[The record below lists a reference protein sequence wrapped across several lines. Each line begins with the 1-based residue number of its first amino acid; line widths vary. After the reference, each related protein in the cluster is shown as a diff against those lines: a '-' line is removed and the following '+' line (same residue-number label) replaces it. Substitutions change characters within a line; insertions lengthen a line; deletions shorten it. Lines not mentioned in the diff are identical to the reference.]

1 MPHSDQM
8 LTSVSIGQR
17 CVLADIN
24 TEKLNEATRRRL
36 AELGFRPGITVT
48 ITQKLIVVAGLSK
61 LVALA
66 MQLTAPLRANSM

>member
-24 TEKLNEATRRRL
+24 TEELNDATRRRL
-36 AELGFRPGITVT
+36 AELGFRPGTTGHVIFGRRSE
-48 ITQKLIVVAGLSK
+48 TQSSWQSRQQK
-61 LVALA
+61 
-66 MQLTAPLRANSM
+66 

>member
-24 TEKLNEATRRRL
+24 TEKLNEATRRHHSYHY
-36 AELGFRPGITVT
+36 P
-48 ITQKLIVVAGLSK
+48 K
-61 LVALA
+61 
-66 MQLTAPLRANSM
+66 N

>member
-48 ITQKLIVVAGLSK
+48 ISGRVVKIGSTRYAIDGPT
-61 LVALA
+61 AR
-66 MQLTAPLRANSM
+66 QLHVNPIPA

>member
-24 TEKLNEATRRRL
+24 TEELNDATRRRL

-48 ITQKLIVVAGLSK
+48 VNPIPA
-61 LVALA
+61 
-66 MQLTAPLRANSM
+66 

>member
-24 TEKLNEATRRRL
+24 TEELNDATRRRL
-36 AELGFRPGITVT
+36 AEIG
-48 ITQKLIVVAGLSK
+48 
-61 LVALA
+61 
-66 MQLTAPLRANSM
+66 RAHV

>member
-24 TEKLNEATRRRL
+24 TEKLN
-36 AELGFRPGITVT
+36 
-48 ITQKLIVVAGLSK
+48 
-61 LVALA
+61 

>member
-24 TEKLNEATRRRL
+24 TEELNDAKKL
-36 AELGFRPGITVT
+36 TVA
-48 ITQKLIVVAGLSK
+48 AGLSK

>member
-48 ITQKLIVVAGLSK
+48 ITQKINSGSTRYAIDGPT
-61 LVALA
+61 AR
-66 MQLTAPLRANSM
+66 QLHVNPIPA